1 MAPMQLYQW
10 NSVASEPLNPSLS
23 RKVIHV
29 QNMTIARMELRE
41 GAVVP
46 EHSHLNEQ
54 VCMVQSGAL
63 RFVVEGREQMV
74 RAGECLAIPP
84 NVPHRVDALEDSVAI
99 DLFSPPREDWIRG
112 DDAYLRR

>member
-1 MAPMQLYQW
+1 MQLYPW
-10 NSVASEPLNPSLS
+10 DSVASEALNSSLS
-23 RKVIHV
+23 RQVIHV
-29 QNMTIARMELRE
+29 QNMTIARMELRK

-63 RFVVEGREQMV
+63 LFVIEGREQIV
-74 RAGECLAIPP
+74 RAGDCLAIPP
-84 NVPHRVDALEDSVAI
+84 NVPHRVDALEDSIAI
-99 DLFSPPREDWIRG
+99 DLFSPPRADWIRG